1 MAEETAKKK
10 RKRGRPKF
18 EPSQDLRDAIKGMAG
33 LRMPLEDIATWAG
46 QSVQTIRKHF
56 KKELRMGPIEAN
68 AQIAQSLYDKAI
80 SNQPGAI
87 SAATLLANI
96 WLGWKPE
103 KDTLV
108 PTANSND
115 QPMSPDGKPMQTEKL
130 LIEFVEPPKWEDD
143 PLLTT
148 EEPKKIA

>member
-18 EPSQDLRDAIKGMAG
+18 EPSQDMRNGIRGMAG
-33 LRMPLEDIATWAG
+33 LRMPLEDIAKWAG
-46 QSVQTIRKHF
+46 IQEAQLRKHF
-56 KKELRMGPIEAN
+56 KDELRMGPIEAN
-68 AQIAQSLYDKAI
+68 AQIAQSLFDKAI

-103 KDTLV
+103 KDSVV
-108 PTANSND
+108 PTANVND
-115 QPMSPDGKPMQTEKL
+115 QGTSPDGTTKPTEKL
-130 LIEFVEPPKWEDD
+130 VIEFVKPPKWEDD
-143 PLLTT
+143 VLDTPQ
-148 EEPKKIA
+148 EPKKIA